1 MIIFLLF
8 FLMEIFDLLDIFCLI
23 GELNFFGCR
32 FCLIILDCND
42 FGDVI
47 FLILEFVISLFFF
60 NSDDFLLFFVIFFV
74 DKNIDEVF
82 VNLNKE

>member
-23 GELNFFGCR
+23 GELNLFGRR

-47 FLILEFVISLFFF
+47 FLILEFVISSFFF

-74 DKNIDEVF
+74 DKNMDEVF

>member
-23 GELNFFGCR
+23 GELNLFGRR

-47 FLILEFVISLFFF
+47 FMILEFVISSFFF

-74 DKNIDEVF
+74 DKNMDEVF